1 MSGSGTT
8 SDYQCFQSYLEPL
21 CGIRFGDDKAY
32 LIKSRLQGI
41 MRECGAVSLRQLV
54 EHLKSGRPAGLRV
67 RVVDAMTTNE
77 TSWFRDE
84 HPYKALSEVVFKDF
98 SKLGKKARIWSAACS
113 SGQEPYSIS
122 MLVEE
127 FRRTQLGGASLDA
140 ELIATDIS
148 ATILAE
154 ARKAEY
160 SETQLRRGLSKEF
173 RQRFFVSHG
182 RGEKICSAVRNRI
195 RFRDLNLLHPYGVVG
210 KVDVIFCRNILIYFS
225 RERKCDILE
234 RMHRVLNRGGYLFLG
249 STEVMPEGVSN
260 YRSERLGRAQVY
272 RPL

>member
-1 MSGSGTT
+1 MSGPAINN
-8 SDYQCFQSYLEPL
+8 DYQCFQKYLEPL
-21 CGIRFGDDKAY
+21 CGIRLGDDKAY
-32 LIKSRLQGI
+32 LIKSRLRGI
-41 MRECGAVSLRQLV
+41 MQECGAVSLRQLV
-54 EHLKSGRPAGLRV
+54 EQLKSGRQAGLRV

-84 HPYKALSEVVFKDF
+84 HPFRTLNDVIFKEF
-98 SKLGKKARIWSAACS
+98 SKRRKKARIWSAACS

-127 FRRTQLGGASLDA
+127 FRRTQVGGANLDA

-148 ATILAE
+148 ATMLTE

-160 SETQLRRGLSKEF
+160 SETQLRRGLSREL
-173 RQRFFVSHG
+173 RQRYFVPHG
-182 RGEKICSAVRNRI
+182 KGAKLSSSVRNRI

-225 RERKCDILE
+225 RELKCDILE
-234 RMHRVLNRGGYLFLG
+234 RMYRVLNPGGYLFLG
-249 STEVMPEGVSN
+249 STEVMPEGVNN
-260 YRSERLGRAQVY
+260 YTPERLGRAQVY
-272 RPL
+272 RPI